1 MGEDKKDVIESK
13 TNSEQQIGPEPKTD
27 TKQEINT
34 KQEIESEWQMK
45 SEPKQQPYFNYFDA
59 IGWATLIY
67 ALVFGVCLYRNMSGI
82 MTVVV
87 TIATVVYI
95 RYCSVRL
102 QAGGGTAE
110 KVRYGDI
117 SKSRKLYPYYAGI
130 ILLGIS
136 VCCTADTFI
145 IGVDYVGMFLL
156 ALSALIQIFCDDH
169 AWGFGKY
176 IAALLEMT
184 FSPILYIDC
193 SYRDY
198 AVMKKTGKR
207 KKNSTVKYVIIGV
220 VIAIPVLFVVVFL
233 LASADAVF
241 SNIVDDIVGD
251 IHISGDIIL
260 FPLFVLCVFMYVYGL
275 AVKMSTENIDSNIKD
290 RRTKEPV
297 IGITFTGILTF
308 VYLVFSVIQIM
319 YLFASD
325 MMLPDGYSYAG
336 YARQGFFQLLFVAFL
351 NLLIVLFSL
360 NVFRKHRVLNIV
372 LTVMSACTYIMIAS
386 SAVRMIMYIKE
397 YDLTYLRILVFLAL
411 LLIAVEM
418 AGVVISI
425 YRDKFPMVRYTVFI
439 VGIIWIVF
447 SFCRPGYMIAKYNIS
462 RIEERAVVGEE
473 KDMAADGLD
482 NRELVIQE
490 GDLQYLTSLGDDAAP
505 ALYEFAEKVAEDE
518 KLSFEDSDNVDI
530 LSDYFRDIREEWK
543 ENDNVRGF
551 NFARYQAYVCARKVK
566 ISGMLQD

>member
-1 MGEDKKDVIESK
+1 MIKTGEDKKTVIESK
-13 TNSEQQIGPEPKTD
+13 TNPEQQIEPEPKTD
-27 TKQEINT
+27 TTLKTDTAPKTNT

-45 SEPKQQPYFNYFDA
+45 SEPKQQSDLTINSKDNSFDKIGWENWHGSAPDEQSYFSYFDA

-67 ALVFGVCLYRNMSGI
+67 ALVFGVCLYLNISGI

-95 RYCSVRL
+95 RCCSVRL
-102 QAGGGTAE
+102 QTGGGTAE
-110 KVRYGDI
+110 KARYGDI
-117 SKSRKLYPYYAGI
+117 LKSRKLYPYYAGI

-145 IGVDYVGMFLL
+145 IGVDYVGIFLL
-156 ALSALIQIFCDDH
+156 VLCVLIQIFCDDH

-184 FSPILYIDC
+184 FSPILYIDRP
-193 SYRDY
+193 YRDY
-198 AVMKKTGKR
+198 AVMKKTGKQ
-207 KKNSTVKYVIIGV
+207 KKNSNVKYVIIGV
-220 VIAIPVLFVVVFL
+220 VTAIPVLFVVVLL

-241 SNIVDDIVGD
+241 FNIVDDIIGD

-275 AVKMSTENIDSNIKD
+275 AVKMLTQNIDSEIKD
-290 RRTKEPV
+290 GRTKEPV
-297 IGITFTGILTF
+297 IGIMFTGILTF

-397 YDLTYLRILVFLAL
+397 YDLTYLRILVFPAL

-425 YRDKFPMVRYTVFI
+425 YRDKFPVVRYTVFV

-462 RIEERAVVGEE
+462 RIEEHTAVGEE
-473 KDMAADGLD
+473 KD
-482 NRELVIQE
+482 RFY
-490 GDLQYLTSLGDDAAP
+490 LQL
-505 ALYEFAEKVAEDE
+505 
-518 KLSFEDSDNVDI
+518 
-530 LSDYFRDIREEWK
+530 
-543 ENDNVRGF
+543 
-551 NFARYQAYVCARKVK
+551 
-566 ISGMLQD
+566 